1 VNPLLTID
9 AYQEVPPSALL
20 RDWVEC
26 FWTRGAPGA
35 TAAVHRVL
43 PDGCTDIVLGFSA
56 SRQGALAAAD
66 VVGTMT
72 RPLVVSSHEHGAYIG
87 VRFRP
92 GCALA
97 AFGVPASELTDERVD
112 ILALWSDARPALEA
126 LHEANDTP
134 SRVQV
139 LEAMLVRRLA
149 SRLPAPREVIE
160 AVHRIASVHGNLSI
174 AALGPALGVTRQH
187 LARRFASCVGVS
199 PKSFARILR
208 ARRALAHA
216 KNDRVSVD
224 WAEIALRAGYYDQSH
239 LVGDVRAL
247 TGLTPGQWTSPGT

>member
-1 VNPLLTID
+1 MSPLLTID
-9 AYQEVPPSALL
+9 AYQEVPPPPLL

-26 FWTRGAPGA
+26 FWTRGAPSA
-35 TAAVHRVL
+35 TEAVHRVL
-43 PDGCTDIVLGFSA
+43 PDGCTDIVLGFSS
-56 SRQGALAAAD
+56 SRRGALAAAD

-72 RPLVVSSHEHGAYIG
+72 RPLVVPSHEHAAYVG

-112 ILALWSDARPALEA
+112 LLALWSDAFPALDA
-126 LHEANDTP
+126 LQQASDAA
-134 SRVQV
+134 SRMQA

-149 SRLPAPREVIE
+149 SRTPAPREVVE
-160 AVHRIASVHGNLSI
+160 AVDRIASAHGNLSI

-216 KNDRVSVD
+216 KNGRVAVD
-224 WAEIALRAGYYDQSH
+224 WAEIAVRAGYYDQSH
-239 LVGDVRAL
+239 LVGEVRAL
-247 TGLTPGQWTSPGT
+247 TGLTPGQWTGLGT